1 MGIEDLLFIQ
11 LLTLLLSDII
21 QVLFDERTE
30 LYIEFIYAGKLSL
43 IEIFLEIKYL
53 VHIVLSK
60 LTDCSILRR
69 LELAFIAQIVPFRK
83 NGSYEFFG

>member
-11 LLTLLLSDII
+11 FLTLLFSDII

-69 LELAFIAQIVPFRK
+69 LELAFIAQIVPF
-83 NGSYEFFG
+83 